1 MENEIWK
8 DVPGYAGIYQVS
20 NYGRVKSLPKSYIIC
35 NKYVVTAKEKV
46 LKQRKVKGYKIIE
59 LNHKGI
65 ARRFPVHVLV
75 AKMFIPNP
83 NNYPEID
90 HIDTDRANNKFSNLR
105 WCTHSMNMN
114 NPITKEKIRNIPRI
128 KGKENPLFEGKSPD
142 AKAVIQYD
150 MKNTLWLNIT
160 AYTKQQ
166 EKTILVIVVL
176 QGYAEAKEKHIKNL
190 NGVMKQ
196 KVIILDGGHGVDCAG
211 KRSPIWGD
219 GSQLLEW
226 EFNRDI
232 VRRIA
237 AMLKA
242 EGIKFEILVPED
254 NDVSLPERCRRA
266 NVIHADCGNNA
277 VLFSVHGNA
286 GGGTGWECYTSV
298 GQTKADAIA
307 TVLCNEAEKEFA
319 PDGWKMR
326 FDHTDGDPDKENQ
339 FYILKHT
346 VCPAVLSE
354 NFFMDTE
361 KDCRFM
367 LSDAGRERIAKIHYE
382 AIKRIL

>member
-8 DVPGYAGIYQVS
+8 DIPGYAGIYQVS

-128 KGKENPLFEGKSPD
+128 KG
-142 AKAVIQYD
+142 
-150 MKNTLWLNIT
+150 
-160 AYTKQQ
+160 
-166 EKTILVIVVL
+166 
-176 QGYAEAKEKHIKNL
+176 KEKHIKNL

-307 TVLCNEAEKEFA
+307 TVLCKEAEKEFA

-326 FDHTDGDPDKENQ
+326 FDYVDGDPDKESQ

-354 NFFMDTE
+354 NFFFDNE

-367 LSDAGRERIAKIHYE
+367 MSDDGKERIAKVHFE
-382 AIKRIL
+382 AIKKIV

>member
-8 DVPGYAGIYQVS
+8 DIPGYAGIYQVS
-20 NYGRVKSLPKSYIIC
+20 NYVRVKSLPKSYIIC

-150 MKNTLWLNIT
+150 MKNNI
-160 AYTKQQ
+160 
-166 EKTILVIVVL
+166 V
-176 QGYAEAKEKHIKNL
+176 AKYN
-190 NGVMKQ
+190 
-196 KVIILDGGHGVDCAG
+196 
-211 KRSPIWGD
+211 
-219 GSQLLEW
+219 
-226 EFNRDI
+226 
-232 VRRIA
+232 
-237 AMLKA
+237 
-242 EGIKFEILVPED
+242 
-254 NDVSLPERCRRA
+254 
-266 NVIHADCGNNA
+266 
-277 VLFSVHGNA
+277 SVHQAARKNDFSYS
-286 GGGTGWECYTSV
+286 C
-298 GQTKADAIA
+298 IA
-307 TVLCNEAEKEFA
+307 
-319 PDGWKMR
+319 R
-326 FDHTDGDPDKENQ
+326 
-339 FYILKHT
+339 
-346 VCPAVLSE
+346 VCRGERKTYKKFKWSYE
-354 NFFMDTE
+354 TE
-361 KDCRFM
+361 
-367 LSDAGRERIAKIHYE
+367 SNYS
-382 AIKRIL
+382 

>member
-1 MENEIWK
+1 MFTRLYYNNMERIFNLEQWRIIAISTVSPLFGYLTPTKGFIYALVVMFAFNIW
-8 DVPGYAGIYQVS
+8 AGMRADGVAIVRCKNFSFRKFKNALCEFLLYLFIVETIFVIMK
-20 NYGRVKSLPKSYIIC
+20 NCGDENAAVIVVKSLTYVFMYVYLQNAFRNLIIAYPR
-35 NKYVVTAKEKV
+35 NLALRIIYHVIRLEFTRALPSHLQPIIDRLEKEFGDDPDK
-46 LKQRKVKGYKIIE
+46 
-59 LNHKGI
+59 
-65 ARRFPVHVLV
+65 
-75 AKMFIPNP
+75 
-83 NNYPEID
+83 
-90 HIDTDRANNKFSNLR
+90 NNKKKGE
-105 WCTHSMNMN
+105 
-114 NPITKEKIRNIPRI
+114 TKMSK
-128 KGKENPLFEGKSPD
+128 
-142 AKAVIQYD
+142 
-150 MKNTLWLNIT
+150 
-160 AYTKQQ
+160 
-166 EKTILVIVVL
+166 VV
-176 QGYAEAKEKHIKNL
+176 
-190 NGVMKQ
+190 
-196 KVIILDGGHGVDCAG
+196 ILDGGHGVDCAG

-219 GSQLLEW
+219 GSQLFEW

-307 TVLCNEAEKEFA
+307 TVLCEEAEKEFA

-326 FDHTDGDPDKENQ
+326 FDYIDGDPDKESQ

-367 LSDAGRERIAKIHYE
+367 MSDAGRERIAKVHYNT
-382 AIKRIL
+382 IKRIL

>member
-1 MENEIWK
+1 MSK
-8 DVPGYAGIYQVS
+8 
-20 NYGRVKSLPKSYIIC
+20 
-35 NKYVVTAKEKV
+35 VVI
-46 LKQRKVKGYKIIE
+46 LDNG
-59 LNHKGI
+59 H
-65 ARRFPVHVLV
+65 
-75 AKMFIPNP
+75 
-83 NNYPEID
+83 
-90 HIDTDRANNKFSNLR
+90 
-105 WCTHSMNMN
+105 
-114 NPITKEKIRNIPRI
+114 
-128 KGKENPLFEGKSPD
+128 GKE
-142 AKAVIQYD
+142 
-150 MKNTLWLNIT
+150 T
-160 AYTKQQ
+160 
-166 EKTILVIVVL
+166 
-176 QGYAEAKEKHIKNL
+176 
-190 NGVMKQ
+190 
-196 KVIILDGGHGVDCAG
+196 AG

-219 GSQLLEW
+219 GSQLFEW

-307 TVLCNEAEKEFA
+307 TVLCKEAEKEFA